1 MTLENFTELITLL
14 KFNNRQVD
22 NAYKI
27 GIDLYE
33 LTDPLHKVITLL
45 IEEAYGTEG
54 EDWFGWYCY
63 ENDYGTGGLEAY
75 DKDKNPIAYN
85 IKSLWELL
93 ESKKSE

>member
-22 NAYKI
+22 NAYKA
-27 GIDLYE
+27 GVDLYE

-45 IEEAYGTEG
+45 VEEAYTEIG
-54 EDWFGWYCY
+54 EDYFGWYCY
-63 ENDYGTGGLEAY
+63 ENDFGKGGLEAT
-75 DKDKNPIAYN
+75 DENDNPIMTN

-93 ESKKSE
+93 ESKKNE